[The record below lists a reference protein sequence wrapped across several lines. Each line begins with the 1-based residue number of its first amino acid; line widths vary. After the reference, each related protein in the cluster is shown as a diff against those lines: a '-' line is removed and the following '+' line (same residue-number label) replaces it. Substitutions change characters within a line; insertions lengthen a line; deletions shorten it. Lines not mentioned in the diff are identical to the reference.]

1 MPSKRVFKTRTFAR
15 WAKRLLADEALCSAA
30 REIEAGRFEADLG
43 GGVCKKRV
51 ALAGQGKSGSTRTL
65 VAKQNAYAIIF
76 LAGREKS
83 DPGNDFSINEVNT
96 AKIVAKGL
104 EKADGERLTDLAG
117 NGSLVEICDSKE
129 KI

>member
-1 MPSKRVFKTRTFAR
+1 M
-15 WAKRLLADEALCSAA
+15 
-30 REIEAGRFEADLG
+30 
-43 GGVCKKRV
+43 CKKRV

-76 LAGREKS
+76 LGGREKS
-83 DPGNDFSINEVNT
+83 DPGNDFSMNEVNA

-104 EKADGERLTDLAG
+104 EKADDKRLTNLADI
-117 NGSLVEICDSKE
+117 GSLVEICDGKK

>member
-15 WAKRLLADEALCSAA
+15 WAKRVLADEALCRAA
-30 REIEAGRFEADLG
+30 REIEAGRFEADLV

-76 LAGREKS
+76 LGGREKS
-83 DPGNDFSINEVNT
+83 DPGNDFSMNEVNA

-104 EKADGERLTDLAG
+104 EKADDKRLTNLADI
-117 NGSLVEICDSKE
+117 GSLVEICDGKK

>member
-15 WAKRLLADEALCSAA
+15 WAKRVLADEALCRAA

-43 GGVCKKRV
+43 SGVCKKRV
-51 ALAGQGKSGSTRTL
+51 AVAGQGKSGSTRTL

-83 DPGNDFSINEVNT
+83 DRGNDFSINEVNA

-104 EKADGERLTDLAG
+104 EKADGKRLTDLAG
-117 NGSLVEICDSKE
+117 IGSLVEICDSKE